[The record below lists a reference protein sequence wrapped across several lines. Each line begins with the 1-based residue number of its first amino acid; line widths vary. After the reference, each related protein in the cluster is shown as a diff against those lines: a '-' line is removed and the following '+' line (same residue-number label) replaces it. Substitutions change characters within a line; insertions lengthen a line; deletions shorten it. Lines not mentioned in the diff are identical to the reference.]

1 MKLLKPTIL
10 ALTLITMIS
19 STTLAGNIA
28 GLRTTGNIGGM
39 RSAGNIGGTRSAGN
53 IGGTRSAGSIST
65 QSTLPIATPGTSR
78 FDIESAIS
86 GTFAGL
92 IRMLLESGAL
102 L

>member
-10 ALTLITMIS
+10 ALTVTMIVS
-19 STTLAGNIA
+19 STALAGNIG

-39 RSAGNIGGTRSAGN
+39 RSAGNIAGTR
-53 IGGTRSAGSIST
+53 TAGSNP
-65 QSTLPIATPGTSR
+65 QSIGPITNPGTSR
-78 FDIESAIS
+78 LGLESAIS
-86 GTFAGL
+86 GL